1 MLLTS
6 TNHFELALHVV
17 GYQYP
22 DNADDKYDSNWLYVD
37 VRLRNSHG
45 IWRAII
51 PHLLTWE
58 VRHLAAW
65 LRLLADGQPV
75 PERMGFIE
83 PALVFALDRRD
94 DQALTL
100 WVWFWLKG
108 RHRTW
113 IEASDPTVRK
123 IKVKLHLRKA
133 DLAIAAASLLDELG
147 QFPERAGA
155 PTA

>member
-100 WVWFWLKG
+100 WVWFLAE
-108 RHRTW
+108 RTT
-113 IEASDPTVRK
+113 P
-123 IKVKLHLRKA
+123 
-133 DLAIAAASLLDELG
+133 DLDRSIGPNCTEDQGQAAS
-147 QFPERAGA
+147 P
-155 PTA
+155 